1 MDNIQ
6 LVQALMV
13 TLDKLSLRS
22 VSDWEIGVELAKGL
36 IALKR
41 ALEEQEKAKK
51 QQEEK
56 DLEERRA
63 ARQKQLQDAQAAGL
77 EVIGG
82 ETIKINSDG
91 SSEVVIP

>member
-22 VSDWEIGVELAKGL
+22 VTDWEIGVELAKGL

-41 ALEEQEKAKK
+41 SLEEQEKAKK

-63 ARQKQLQDAQAAGL
+63 ARKKQLQDAQAAGL

-82 ETIKINSDG
+82 ETIRINGDG

>member
-22 VSDWEIGVELAKGL
+22 VTDWEIGVELAKGL

-41 ALEEQEKAKK
+41 ALEEEVKAKE

-56 DLEERRA
+56 DLEKRRA

-82 ETIKINSDG
+82 ETIRINGDG

>member
-22 VSDWEIGVELAKGL
+22 VADWEIGVELAKGL

-82 ETIKINSDG
+82 ETIRINSDG

>member
-22 VSDWEIGVELAKGL
+22 VTDWEIGVELAKGL

-41 ALEEQEKAKK
+41 ALEEEAKAKK

-82 ETIKINSDG
+82 ETIRINSDG

>member
-1 MDNIQ
+1 MNNIQ

-63 ARQKQLQDAQAAGL
+63 ARQKQLQDAQAAGHTI
-77 EVIGG
+77 VGG
-82 ETIKINSDG
+82 ETIRINGDG